1 MTFAMSDLAA
11 AKAFMRKIVTLATL
25 MLLTGCVSV
34 GAWRVPVPSGQGVEV
49 VGDYGTRI
57 DTADFSALVWLR
69 GFTPDIVL
77 FGPIVP
83 IIPYGPWKWLTGKG
97 ADEYRITV
105 ELELSPKTPSAA
117 FVPGSLRVVVGDRIY
132 APTDVHRADME
143 VCRTEYP
150 ENIDHSKWRRS
161 EPVRETHQAL
171 PVKET
176 ICLWFYFDTLQP
188 PDEPFRLIADGLP
201 TVQYK
206 VERRSGVGFARQ

>member
-1 MTFAMSDLAA
+1 MTFAMSDLRA
-11 AKAFMRKIVTLATL
+11 AKAFMRKTVTLATL
-25 MLLTGCVSV
+25 ISLTGCVAV
-34 GAWRVPVPSGQGVEV
+34 GTGRVPVPSGQGVEV

-69 GFTPDIVL
+69 GFTLDMVL
-77 FGPIVP
+77 FGPVVP

-97 ADEYRITV
+97 TDEYRITV

-117 FVPGSLRVVVGDRIY
+117 FVPGSLRIVAGDRIY

-150 ENIDHSKWRRS
+150 ESIDHSKWRRS
-161 EPVRETHQAL
+161 EPVREAHQAL

-201 TVQYK
+201 TVNYK
-206 VERRSGVGFARQ
+206 PERRFAAGFMKQ

>member
-11 AKAFMRKIVTLATL
+11 AKAFMRKILTLATL

-83 IIPYGPWKWLTGKG
+83 IIPYGPWRCLTGKG
-97 ADEYRITV
+97 ADEYRIPMERASTTN
-105 ELELSPKTPSAA
+105 TPSVAL
-117 FVPGSLRVVVGDRIY
+117 GSGSV
-132 APTDVHRADME
+132 
-143 VCRTEYP
+143 
-150 ENIDHSKWRRS
+150 
-161 EPVRETHQAL
+161 
-171 PVKET
+171 
-176 ICLWFYFDTLQP
+176 
-188 PDEPFRLIADGLP
+188 
-201 TVQYK
+201 
-206 VERRSGVGFARQ
+206 